1 MRFRKIVFAALI
13 YVVLCFCSLSV
24 SAQEDRG
31 LSESAAGLDAVRS
44 SHERTSSFSDLIK
57 SGFSYN
63 LKSLLFFDAQY
74 PGHSTQNPE
83 NAFLDLYRYSS
94 ELHLR
99 PDFFLETPLFSGVF
113 KPRMIS
119 YYRWWEDG
127 VTEGDANAHNRVFV
141 NEWLM
146 QLKPHSSLFIS
157 FGKEKLLWGPSFL
170 VSPSNI
176 LFKDTEKANPKIEI
190 EGKYLAKLIYLPS
203 KTLTFT
209 AICETQKEE
218 DQLQE
223 TVKPVRA
230 LKLDIMGSSFFASV
244 VGYLQNARFRLG
256 SFGQW
261 TASDALL
268 LYYDG
273 IVSKGT
279 DALYPIQYQDSP
291 LGGTFIKKYDNSDK
305 LFTTVTAGGAYTLLS
320 GATLSL
326 EFLYNG
332 IGYDDAEAGQYHQL
346 RKTAAVHLFDKSSL
360 SPLSQKTLAEALNTG
375 SPFLRRYYLM
385 IQFQQRE
392 IKNVLDV
399 ILRYT
404 HSPEERSGQFSTILE
419 WQVAKRMQ
427 LFNINTIAI
436 GGSDT
441 EFKSVLSKS
450 FMIGIEVHF

>member
-1 MRFRKIVFAALI
+1 MD
-13 YVVLCFCSLSV
+13 
-24 SAQEDRG
+24 EDR
-31 LSESAAGLDAVRS
+31 SPQ
-44 SHERTSSFSDLIK
+44 ERTPSLSDLIK
-57 SGFSYN
+57 NGFSYN

-74 PGHSTQNPE
+74 PGHSTENPE

-127 VTEGDANAHNRVFV
+127 VTKGDTNAHNRVFV

-176 LFKDTEKANPKIEI
+176 LFKDTEKVNPKTEI

-209 AICETQKEE
+209 AIYETQKEE
-218 DQLQE
+218 SQLQE

-230 LKLDIMGSSFFASV
+230 LKLDIMGSSFFSSV
-244 VGYLQNARFRLG
+244 IGYLQNARFRLG

-279 DALYPIQYQDSP
+279 DALFPVQDRDNP
-291 LGGTFIKKYDNSDK
+291 LNGSFQKKYDHSDK
-305 LFTTVTAGGAYTLLS
+305 LFATVTAGGAYSFVS
-320 GATLSL
+320 GATVSM

-332 IGYDDAEAGQYHQL
+332 VGYDDAEAGQYHQL
-346 RKTAAVHLFDKSSL
+346 KKTAAVHLFDKSSL

-385 IQFQQRE
+385 AQFQQRE
-392 IKNVLDV
+392 IKNVLDI

-404 HSPEERSGQFSTILE
+404 HGLEEKSGQFSTILE
-419 WQVAKRMQ
+419 WQVAERIQ
-427 LFNINTIAI
+427 LFNINTIAL

-450 FMIGIEVHF
+450 FMIGLELHF